1 MLDSHYSFFN
11 DDIFLFPFTPQSYLE
26 FYIAKKV
33 TYYTLKVVLDIIF
46 SINYGFEG
54 ENVVGYKWGDENQH
68 RGCCIQ
74 KISAQAQGNPDFHF
88 RGGNR
93 QRPRLRGAHCLG

>member
-54 ENVVGYKWGDENQH
+54 ENVVGYMQSLKLGVLTQFSTLSS
-68 RGCCIQ
+68 
-74 KISAQAQGNPDFHF
+74 KIFF
-88 RGGNR
+88 IWR
-93 QRPRLRGAHCLG
+93 